1 MPTYLDPWDEAVPSG
16 SSDISLGD
24 DAIRQKARALR
35 ERLSTDHKFEAD
47 ESSILTIGYHKQ
59 STYIE
64 TASLPLPTTGLLSVG
79 GQTFATANGGNDKV
93 ELATK
98 DALGNVTYLTKSGKI
113 PPKYFGDLSTI
124 PDTAGQIPLA
134 NLSNVAGVVPVGGII
149 MYSGL
154 IANIPTNW
162 AFCNGSNSTPDLRD
176 RMVICGKQD
185 DAGSVK
191 TNVTGTLTVSGGS
204 ATKTLS
210 VSEMPAHTHSTP
222 SANAN
227 GWASGNFIQGSN
239 NTGSPPAPTT
249 IVTDSTGGGTAFS
262 LLNPYYALA
271 FIMRTA

>member
-1 MPTYLDPWDEAVPSG
+1 MPTYTEPWNESSPSG

-24 DAIRQKARALR
+24 DSIRAFKRAFR
-35 ERLSTDHKFEAD
+35 ERFGQDHKSESD
-47 ESSILTIGYHKQ
+47 ESSITTIGYHKQ
-59 STYIE
+59 CTFIE
-64 TASLPLPTTGLLSVG
+64 ATSLPLPTTGLLSVG

-162 AFCNGSNSTPDLRD
+162 AFCNGSSGTPDLRD

-191 TNVTGTLTVSGGS
+191 TNVTGALTISGGS
-204 ATKTLS
+204 ATHVLTTT
-210 VSEMPAHTHSTP
+210 EMPAHTHTLGVYTGGAASRAGGAVTTL
-222 SANAN
+222 ANTDT
-227 GWASGNFIQGSN
+227 
-239 NTGSPPAPTT
+239 TG
-249 IVTDSTGGGTAFS
+249 STGGGAAHNNMS
-262 LLNPYYALA
+262 PYYALA
-271 FIMRTA
+271 FIMRTT